1 MTLEIRLATPQDLT
15 QVGELT
21 AHAYLADDLL
31 NPDDEYLD
39 ELRDAVGRAGVG
51 TVLVAVDEMQEGD
64 RQVVGTVTHAEA
76 GSTLAEIAVPREV
89 ERSML
94 AVAPDARGRG
104 VGEALLR
111 AALAHGSE
119 VGAQRVVL
127 STLVEMRAA
136 QRMYQRLGLRR
147 VPARDWSVE
156 GYSMVAYT
164 IDL

>member
-1 MTLEIRLATPQDLT
+1 MSLEIRRATPQDLGL
-15 QVGELT
+15 VGELT

-31 NPDDEYLD
+31 SPEDEYLD

-51 TVLVAVDEMQEGD
+51 TVLVAVDDGQEGG
-64 RQVVGTVTHAEA
+64 RQVVGTVTLAEA
-76 GSTLAEIAVPREV
+76 GSSLAEIAVPGEV
-89 ERSML
+89 ELRML

-111 AALAHGSE
+111 AALEHGTG

-147 VPARDWSVE
+147 VPARDWSAE